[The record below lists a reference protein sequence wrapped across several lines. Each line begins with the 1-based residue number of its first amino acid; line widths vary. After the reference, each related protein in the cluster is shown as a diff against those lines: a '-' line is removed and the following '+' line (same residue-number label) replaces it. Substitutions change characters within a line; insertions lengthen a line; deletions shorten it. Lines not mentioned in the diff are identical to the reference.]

1 MPRGRY
7 PARLRDLLGVT
18 VAEHLPL
25 AGPAVVRM
33 DGADHPVE
41 IWSELLVPD
50 PDTEVL
56 ARYAGGDLDGAP
68 AVTRHGSVFY
78 ASAPLPPLA
87 ARALV
92 ARAAGRPASG
102 RCCRTRR
109 RDSRRSVVATPCSCS
124 TTPTTRSEAR
134 VGRRPVRVG
143 PRDAVVVPADG
154 DD

>member
-1 MPRGRY
+1 
-7 PARLRDLLGVT
+7 LRDLLGVT

-25 AGPAVVRM
+25 AGAAVVRM
-33 DGADHPVE
+33 DGADHAVE
-41 IWSELLVPD
+41 VWSERLVPD
-50 PDTEVL
+50 PETEVL

-68 AVTRHGSVFY
+68 AITRHGSVFY

-92 ARAAGRPASG
+92 ARAAGQAGARPVLPGAPPG
-102 RCCRTRR
+102 LEAVRR
-109 RDSRRSVVATPCSCS
+109 GGSLFLLNHTDDPL
-124 TTPTTRSEAR
+124 EAR
-134 VGRRPVRVG
+134 VGRRPLRVG